1 MGADIWTADAIEAL
15 RQLALEGRS
24 ASAIAAALGAPS
36 RNAVIGKAN
45 RIGIKLTGGNWKH
58 SAPGTARAGVDRP
71 RRAAF
76 PRSMPISCQRSPA
89 PPLPR
94 ERVRK
99 ATWIFAEAQVG
110 EMRRI
115 GLEAICER
123 DCRWPLGDPAE
134 EDFAYCGLEAAKGQ
148 SYCAGHCRMA
158 YRTPNARAAREG
170 RHWMRWSLQQ
180 LPELAKRTTSE
191 RFPGD

>member
-1 MGADIWTADAIEAL
+1 MGADIWTEDTIAAL

-24 ASAIAAALGAPS
+24 ASAIAAAIGAPS

-45 RIGIKLTGGNWKH
+45 RIGIKLTGSAWKH
-58 SAPGTARAGVDRP
+58 SALGAALGGVDRP

-76 PRSMPISCQRSPA
+76 PRSNPVSRPRTSAPA
-89 PPLPR
+89 LPR
-94 ERVRK
+94 DRVRK
-99 ATWIFAEAQVG
+99 PTSIFAEAEVG

-115 GLEAICER
+115 GLEEIREN

-170 RHWMRWSLQQ
+170 RPWMRWSLEQ
-180 LPELAKRTTSE
+180 LHEVAELATASR
-191 RFPGD
+191 

>member
-1 MGADIWTADAIEAL
+1 MGADIWTEDTVAAL
-15 RQLALEGRS
+15 RQMALEGRS
-24 ASAIAAALGAPS
+24 ASAIAIALGARS

-58 SAPGTARAGVDRP
+58 SAPGADRAGVDRP
-71 RRAAF
+71 RRSTF
-76 PRSMPISCQRSPA
+76 PRSKPISGQRTPTPA
-89 PPLPR
+89 LPR

-123 DCRWPLGDPAE
+123 DCKWPLGDPAE

-158 YRTPNARAAREG
+158 YRTPNPRAAREG
-170 RHWMRWSLQQ
+170 RLWMRWSLQQ
-180 LPELAKRTTSE
+180 SPELAE
-191 RFPGD
+191 RAT